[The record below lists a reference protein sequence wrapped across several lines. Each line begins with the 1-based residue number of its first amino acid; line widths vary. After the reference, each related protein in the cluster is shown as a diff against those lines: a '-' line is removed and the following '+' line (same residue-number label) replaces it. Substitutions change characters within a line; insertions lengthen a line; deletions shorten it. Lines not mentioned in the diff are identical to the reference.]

1 MQILLF
7 CTGRYLFSYSSLNLC
22 LSIAFKLYRSFISCT
37 LSVCLVKLLNVLVLY
52 KNIHELYEVSLKT
65 LATWGFCVWYWKF
78 FVLFICLLFF
88 CITWSCVVCISVCC
102 VCLSLPRS
110 YTEYI
115 VSFICILWWA
125 WAQVMVCVSDELQ
138 WGFFFLGGGGGGN
151 GVICECIQLQG
162 SYTGR
167 KWCYMWVY
175 SIARFL
181 YWKEM
186 VLYVSVCNCKVLIL
200 EGNGVICECMQLQG
214 SYGPYRCL
222 QVLTNWICQVR
233 SYKSLYLH
241 HGPYK
246 ASWC

>member
-22 LSIAFKLYRSFISCT
+22 LSIAFKLYCSFISCT

-65 LATWGFCVWYWKF
+65 LATWGFCVWYWKV

-88 CITWSCVVCISVCC
+88 CITWSCVVCISVCW
-102 VCLSLPRS
+102 VCLNLPRS

-115 VSFICILWWA
+115 VSFICILFCGELEHKSWFFFCFGGGGE
-125 WAQVMVCVSDELQ
+125 MCVR
-138 WGFFFLGGGGGGN
+138 WVAVGFFFSIGGGGSVFN
-151 GVICECIQLQG
+151 C
-162 SYTGR
+162 R

-186 VLYVSVCNCKVLIL
+186 VLYVSVCNCKVL
-200 EGNGVICECMQLQG
+200 M
-214 SYGPYRCL
+214 
-222 QVLTNWICQVR
+222 VLTGA
-233 SYKSLYLH
+233 YKYLQTEFA
-241 HGPYK
+241 K
-246 ASWC
+246 